1 MEGKYLNIIKD
12 IYRTNPEQISYS
24 MTISWKLFL
33 QEQEQHKD
41 AYLLFPFL
49 SNTILKVLVRERK
62 EIKGIRIGKEEMKL
76 PPSVKDIILYA
87 ENSKNVTKKLLEPI
101 HKIRKLGEYYYNVQN
116 LLCFY
121 TLITNYQK
129 KKLRKQSHL

>member
-1 MEGKYLNIIKD
+1 MEGEYLNIIKD

-24 MTISWKLFL
+24 MMISWKLFL

-49 SNTILKVLVRERK
+49 SNTILKALVRARK

-87 ENSKNVTKKLLEPI
+87 ENPKNATKKLLEPI
-101 HKIRKLGEYYYNVQN
+101 HKIRKLVEYYYNVQN

-121 TLITNYQK
+121 TLITDYQK